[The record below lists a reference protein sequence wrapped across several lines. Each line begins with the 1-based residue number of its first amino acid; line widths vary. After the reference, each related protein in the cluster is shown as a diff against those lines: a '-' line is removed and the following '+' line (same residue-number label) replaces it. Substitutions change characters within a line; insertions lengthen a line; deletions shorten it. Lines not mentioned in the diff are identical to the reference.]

1 MAWTE
6 TFFCNV
12 CRKEKTEEAAD
23 WWLAWEETLSP
34 SPDVQQPMLKV
45 THWNGFLAHDATA
58 KHLCG
63 ARCAQT
69 LLDRW
74 MHSTTQP
81 EDDADAQ

>member
-1 MAWTE
+1 MAWIE

-12 CRKEKTEEAAD
+12 CNKAKSEEADD
-23 WWLAWEETLSP
+23 WWLAWEEAMSP
-34 SPDVQQPMLKV
+34 TPKVEQPVLKV
-45 THWNGFLAHDATA
+45 THWNEFLSHDAGV

-74 MHSTTQP
+74 MHAIG
-81 EDDADAQ
+81 D

>member
-12 CRKEKTEEAAD
+12 CNKAKREEADD
-23 WWLAWEETLSP
+23 WWLAWEESMSP
-34 SPDVQQPMLKV
+34 TPRSEQPVLKV
-45 THWNGFLAHDATA
+45 THWNEFLSHDATV

-69 LLDRW
+69 LVDRW
-74 MHSTTQP
+74 MHQVG
-81 EDDADAQ
+81 D

>member
-6 TFFCNV
+6 TFSCDV
-12 CRKEKTEEAAD
+12 CGKEKNEEAND
-23 WWLAWEETLSP
+23 WWLAWEEETSP
-34 SPDVQQPMLKV
+34 LPDVKQPVLKI
-45 THWNGFLAHDATA
+45 THWSGFLSHDATA

-74 MHSTTQP
+74 MHTAGS
-81 EDDADAQ
+81 

>member
-12 CRKEKTEEAAD
+12 CNKQKSEEADD
-23 WWLAWEETLSP
+23 WWLAWEEKTFP
-34 SPDVQQPMLKV
+34 APEVEQPALKV
-45 THWNGFLAHDATA
+45 THWNEFLSHDASA

-74 MHSTTQP
+74 MHTTG
-81 EDDADAQ
+81 D

>member
-6 TFFCNV
+6 TFLCNV
-12 CRKEKTEEAAD
+12 CGKEKSEQSSD
-23 WWLAWEETLSP
+23 WWLAWEEEMSP
-34 SPDVQQPMLKV
+34 LPNVQQPVLKV
-45 THWNGFLAHDATA
+45 THWNDFLSHDATA

-74 MHSTTQP
+74 MHT
-81 EDDADAQ
+81 AG